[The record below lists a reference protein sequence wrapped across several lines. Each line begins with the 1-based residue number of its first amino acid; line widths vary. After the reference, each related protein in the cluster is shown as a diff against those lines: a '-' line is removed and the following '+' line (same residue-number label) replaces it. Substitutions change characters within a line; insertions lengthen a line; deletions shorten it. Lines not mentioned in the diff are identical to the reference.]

1 MPLQETFNLIH
12 PLLNGFTIGKH
23 MNNQSFYIESN
34 KFFLISLGSNSS
46 LEDCLKTDVDIGG
59 TYFVV
64 EEKLY

>member
-1 MPLQETFNLIH
+1 
-12 PLLNGFTIGKH
+12 

-34 KFFLISLGSNSS
+34 KFFLISLGSNSN

-64 EEKLY
+64 EEKTLLGLFTDRDIRSSSIDLKKKNN